1 MVEAALDPDQGNCG
15 AARYTLEMDQPAP
28 LVLDVRPLFAAHQPP
43 LGAIL
48 SAVERLLPGQEFHLI
63 APMQPTPLYQ
73 LLAQRGLTHH
83 AAQAED
89 GSWRIVFRAC

>member
-1 MVEAALDPDQGNCG
+1 
-15 AARYTLEMDQPAP
+15 MDQPAP
-28 LVLDVRPLFAAHQPP
+28 LVLDVRPLFANRQPP

-63 APMQPTPLYQ
+63 APIQPVPLYQ

-83 AAQAED
+83 ESQADD
-89 GSWRIVFRAC
+89 GSWRIVFRAR